1 MLDDN
6 GRELI
11 LESAFRVACADGV
24 IEEEEDLQLRQ
35 IADALSISEGVL
47 ELEIGRFQRQLALQ
61 GPPGSARNSG
71 GPAADGGSAAS
82 KNTAD

>member
-1 MLDDN
+1 
-6 GRELI
+6 
-11 LESAFRVACADGV
+11 VACADGE
-24 IEEEEDLQLRQ
+24 IEEQEDQQLRQ
-35 IADALSISEGVL
+35 IAGALSISEGVL

-61 GPPGSARNSG
+61 GPPDSAQNSG